1 MESTYLRRR
10 LFGYRPQD
18 VLRILADREQ
28 IFAHADERAQ
38 AAEKE
43 LEQIRAELAPLK
55 SELAR
60 KNASITALEEHSE
73 QLQSQLSDLQAQLDE
88 ARRDPFAQ
96 LDPSSSATMRFL
108 IGEIAP
114 ILKAAEETAVRL
126 FSDAQAT
133 TEHQVAEAERIRA
146 ELQVQITR
154 ANSWHDRVEPLIRSA
169 QSRLAETR
177 QRIQEVPARIADALA
192 PVGEAM
198 AWTGEQLAEFLGVAM
213 PPPVVHAEPAR
224 DQEPE
229 SSPAETQASVE
240 HDSMSAG
247 NGQAEETSKEGPQ
260 SENGLVYSGD
270 EQSQRISVGLDDL
283 WPSYGAG
290 GF

>member
-10 LFGYRPQD
+10 LFGFAQQD

-28 IFAHADERAQ
+28 LFAHADERAQ

-55 SELAR
+55 SELTR

-96 LDPSSSATMRFL
+96 ADPSSSATMRFL

-133 TEHQVAEAERIRA
+133 TEHQLAEAERIRA
-146 ELQVQITR
+146 ELQVQIAR
-154 ANSWHDRVEPLIRSA
+154 ANSWHERVEPMIRSA

-177 QRIQEVPARIADALA
+177 QRIQEVPARIAEALA

-198 AWTGEQLAEFLGVAM
+198 AWTSEQLVEFLGVA
-213 PPPVVHAEPAR
+213 PPPPLAHAEPG
-224 DQEPE
+224 P
-229 SSPAETQASVE
+229 PAEEQETSAQAQTPE
-240 HDSMSAG
+240 ERDSMSAG
-247 NGQAEETSKEGPQ
+247 NGQAEETKESPPP
-260 SENGLVYSGD
+260 ENGLVYSGD
-270 EQSQRISVGLDDL
+270 EDSQRISVGLDDL

>member
-10 LFGYRPQD
+10 LLGFSPQD

-28 IFAHADERAQ
+28 LFTHADERAQ

-43 LEQIRAELAPLK
+43 LEQLRAELAPLK

-60 KNASITALEEHSE
+60 RNASITALEEHSE
-73 QLQSQLSDLQAQLDE
+73 QLQGKLSDLQAQLDE

-114 ILKAAEETAVRL
+114 ILKAAEETAVQL
-126 FSDAQAT
+126 FNDAQAT

-154 ANSWHDRVEPLIRSA
+154 ANSWHDRVEPMIRSA

-177 QRIQEVPARIADALA
+177 QRIQEVPARIAEALA
-192 PVGEAM
+192 PVGDAM
-198 AWTGEQLAEFLGVAM
+198 AWTSEQLVEFLGVAV
-213 PPPVVHAEPAR
+213 PPPLVHE
-224 DQEPE
+224 EPE
-229 SSPAETQASVE
+229 PSAETESPPSDAQTPVE

-247 NGQAEETSKEGPQ
+247 NGQADETKDSPP

-270 EQSQRISVGLDDL
+270 EDSQRISVGLDDL

-290 GF
+290 GY